1 MRALIIFFATG
12 IYSGYAP
19 IAPGTAGSVVG
30 LVVVWLVFGPL
41 WIHSPALCLMVFA
54 IAFAIACWISDRAEK
69 IFDNHDDSRI
79 VIDEVL
85 GMAATMFGNPI
96 TFGWLMLGFLLFR
109 VADVIKP
116 WPASLIDRRMRNGAG
131 VMLDDLAAAIYANI
145 VLQRD
150 RAPALKVHARKEF
163 PMIQNAVI
171 LSTGD
176 EITTGKVVDT
186 NANYLADKLAEI
198 GIDLVAVLTVGDVP
212 DRLEWAWRTAIEKG
226 DVVISTGGIG
236 PTADD
241 LTTETIARVAGVK
254 LRRDEAAVDHMK
266 RLFASIGRPMPENNL
281 KQADFP
287 EGATIIQNPLGTA
300 PGFRMPVTLGGH
312 TAHLIVLPGVP
323 REMKPMMENTVIP
336 WIAAN
341 RGTDKVYAVKIFQTF
356 GMSESALDE
365 AVAGLIKPEEAKVS
379 FRASFPQISLKIRVE
394 GATRRSRSQAR
405 RSCRIACARK
415 SRSSFTPKATPRWK
429 KSSAACCIEKKL
441 TLAVAESC
449 TGGLIGHRIT
459 NVPGCSQYFKGD
471 LVTYSYDVKEGV
483 LGVSAETLKAHGA
496 VSEECVREMAAGVR
510 QRTGASVSVATSGI
524 AGPDGGTPDK
534 PVGTVCIALSADDQS
549 FTRRY
554 QFRGTRDWIKLITSQ
569 VALDWLRRYAL
580 GLPIADSTL
589 FRR

>member
-1 MRALIIFFATG
+1 
-12 IYSGYAP
+12 
-19 IAPGTAGSVVG
+19 
-30 LVVVWLVFGPL
+30 
-41 WIHSPALCLMVFA
+41 
-54 IAFAIACWISDRAEK
+54 
-69 IFDNHDDSRI
+69 
-79 VIDEVL
+79 
-85 GMAATMFGNPI
+85 
-96 TFGWLMLGFLLFR
+96 
-109 VADVIKP
+109 
-116 WPASLIDRRMRNGAG
+116 
-131 VMLDDLAAAIYANI
+131 
-145 VLQRD
+145 
-150 RAPALKVHARKEF
+150 
-163 PMIQNAVI
+163 MIQNAVI

-176 EITTGKVVDT
+176 EITSGKVVDT
-186 NANYLADKLAEI
+186 NANYLSDKLSEI
-198 GIDLVAVLTVGDVP
+198 GIDLVAVITVGDVP
-212 DRLEWAWRTAIEKG
+212 DRLEWAWRTAIAMG

-241 LTTETIARVAGVK
+241 LTTETVARVAGVK
-254 LRRDEAAVDHMK
+254 SRRDEAAVEHMK
-266 RLFASIGRPMPENNL
+266 RLFATIGRPMPDNNL
-281 KQADFP
+281 KQALFP
-287 EGATIIQNPLGTA
+287 EGATVIQNPLGTA
-300 PGFRMPVTLGGH
+300 PGFRMPVTIGGH

-341 RGTDKVYAVKIFQTF
+341 RGTDQVYAVRIFQTF

-394 GATRRSRSQAR
+394 GQPGEVDRRVEELSQRVREKISQFVYAEGDTSMEEVVGR
-405 RSCRIACARK
+405 L
-415 SRSSFTPKATPRWK
+415 FV
-429 KSSAACCIEKKL
+429 EKKF

-459 NVPGCSQYFKGD
+459 NVPGCSKYFKSD
-471 LVTYSYDVKEGV
+471 LVTYSNDVKCGV
-483 LGVSAETLKAHGA
+483 LGVSEETLKAHGA

-510 QRTGASVSVATSGI
+510 KRTGASVSVATSGI

-554 QFRGTRDWIKLITSQ
+554 QFRGTRDWVKLITSQ

>member
-1 MRALIIFFATG
+1 
-12 IYSGYAP
+12 
-19 IAPGTAGSVVG
+19 
-30 LVVVWLVFGPL
+30 
-41 WIHSPALCLMVFA
+41 
-54 IAFAIACWISDRAEK
+54 
-69 IFDNHDDSRI
+69 
-79 VIDEVL
+79 
-85 GMAATMFGNPI
+85 
-96 TFGWLMLGFLLFR
+96 
-109 VADVIKP
+109 
-116 WPASLIDRRMRNGAG
+116 
-131 VMLDDLAAAIYANI
+131 
-145 VLQRD
+145 
-150 RAPALKVHARKEF
+150 
-163 PMIQNAVI
+163 MIQNAVI

-212 DRLEWAWRTAIEKG
+212 DRLEWAWRTAIDKG

-241 LTTETIARVAGVK
+241 LTTETIAHVAGVK
-254 LRRDEAAVDHMK
+254 LWRDEATVEHMK
-266 RLFASIGRPMPENNL
+266 RLFASISRPMPENNL
-281 KQADFP
+281 KQALFP
-287 EGATIIQNPLGTA
+287 EGATVIQNPLGTA
-300 PGFRMPVTLGGH
+300 PGFRMPVTRGGH

-341 RGTDKVYAVKIFQTF
+341 RGTDQVYAVRVFQTF

-379 FRASFPQISLKIRVE
+379 FRASFPQISLKLRVE
-394 GATRRSRSQAR
+394 GRPGEVEHRVEELAR
-405 RSCRIACARK
+405 RVREKIGQFVYAEGETSMEEVVGRL
-415 SRSSFTPKATPRWK
+415 FV
-429 KSSAACCIEKKL
+429 EKKL

-459 NVPGCSQYFKGD
+459 NVAGCSRYFKGD
-471 LVTYSYDVKEGV
+471 LVTYTYDVKEGV
-483 LGVSAETLKAHGA
+483 LGVTEETLKAHGA
-496 VSEECVREMAAGVR
+496 VSEECVREMAAGAR
-510 QRTGASVSVATSGI
+510 HRTGASVSVATSGI

-549 FTRRY
+549 FSRRY

-580 GLPIADSTL
+580 GLPIADSAI